1 VGTVIHYAQ
10 GGKAERQQRW
20 ARTQRAE
27 RRDMYRALQAQGVS
41 QRQAAKV
48 LDVPRTTLQ
57 AWRAW
62 QETLD
67 VCPHVG
73 TFFASGPG
81 LAYLH
86 RLVMALHVV
95 FVEIGACGIRLVC
108 LFLQMTALNRFVGAS
123 YGTQQQV
130 NRRVE
135 EAMVAYRQEESTRLA
150 QEMPAK
156 DITLTQDETFTGG
169 LCLVGIEPV
178 SNYILLEHTA
188 EARDQDT
195 WNALMAG
202 ALAHLKCNVIQST
215 SDEAPGLLAY
225 VEHHLGVHH
234 SPDLFHVQHELSKAV
249 AAPVAAKQRAAAKAV
264 TTAEEQLTHVQEH
277 TQHDGAPPGKRGPGR
292 PPKMTPSLAQATQE
306 VEVAR
311 QACQRLT
318 GQREQVTQSIRAIGH
333 AYHFVDLE
341 RGVWR
346 NGKLIASDIQQ
357 HIDTIR
363 TIAQQ
368 EHLSEACLERI
379 EKAQRVVPKMQAT
392 IEFVSDYVRQQV
404 RQLDLAQPQ
413 SYAMHAHLIPSYYR
427 DRVAAT
433 KPSSEGRA
441 LRERAERLRTAL
453 FEPGAA
459 LGELNPGEQGRL
471 KHKAMMLA
479 EVFQRSSSNVEGR
492 NGYLSLRNHELRGL
506 DHPRKRA
513 CLTAVH
519 NFLLTRPDGTTAA
532 ERFFGQK
539 PRSMFAVILESVEI
553 PPAPLSPPRR
563 ALGWATRG

>member
-1 VGTVIHYAQ
+1 MGTVIHYAP
-10 GGKAERQQRW
+10 GGKAARQQRW
-20 ARTQRAE
+20 DRPQRAE
-27 RRDMYRALQAQGVS
+27 RLDRYRALQAQGVS

-57 AWRAW
+57 AWRTW

-67 VCPHVG
+67 VCPQVG

-108 LFLQMTALNRFVGAS
+108 LFLQLTGLNRFVGAS

-130 NRRVE
+130 NRHVE

-178 SNYILLEHTA
+178 SNPILGEHTA
-188 EARDQDT
+188 EARDHDT

-202 ALAHLKCNVIQST
+202 ALAQLKCNVIQST

-249 AAPVAAKQRAAAKAV
+249 VAPMAAKQRAAAKAV
-264 TTAEEQLTHVQEH
+264 TTAHEQLTYVQEH
-277 TQHDGAPPGKRGPGR
+277 AQHDGAPPGKRGPGR
-292 PPKMTPSLAQATQE
+292 PPKVTPSLVQATQE
-306 VEVAR
+306 VEATH
-311 QACQRLT
+311 QAYQRLT
-318 GQREQVTQSIRAIGH
+318 EQREQVTQSIRAIGH

-341 RGVWR
+341 RGVRR

-368 EHLSEACLERI
+368 EHRSETCLERI
-379 EKAQRVVPKMQAT
+379 AKAERVVPKMQAT
-392 IEFVSDYVRQQV
+392 IEFVSGYVRQQV

-413 SYAMHAHLIPSYYR
+413 SYAMHAHLIPSYYLE
-427 DRVAAT
+427 RVAST
-433 KPSSEGRA
+433 RTVTQGEPLRA
-441 LRERAERLRTAL
+441 LAERLRTPLFAPGGAL
-453 FEPGAA
+453 S
-459 LGELNPGEQGRL
+459 
-471 KHKAMMLA
+471 HVSLA
-479 EVFQRSSSNVEGR
+479 EQSQLKAEATKLADVFQRSSSNVEGR
-492 NGYLSLRNHELRGL
+492 NGYLSGRNHALRGL

-513 CLTAVH
+513 CLTAIH
-519 NFLLTRPDGTTAA
+519 NFFLTRPDGTTAA

-539 PRSMFAVILESVEI
+539 PRSMFAAILASVEI

-563 ALGWATRG
+563 AVG